1 MILMAGATGNA
12 GGDLARVPANAGQ
25 EMRDALGLDAIF
37 AYALSWVFVAL
48 RLRVSDPEAA
58 QGDGVPLMFL
68 LVFTS
73 RAFVPLSTMP
83 GWLQVIGPHQQVT
96 ALVNAGRA
104 LTLGGPAAHDVL
116 ISLAWSAGIL
126 LAFSA
131 LAGRTCQRMS
141 R

>member
-12 GGDLARVPANAGQ
+12 GGDLARVPADAGQ

-37 AYALSWVFVAL
+37 AYALSWVFAAL
-48 RLRVSDPEAA
+48 GLRVSDPEAA
-58 QGDGVPLMFL
+58 QGAGVPLMFL
-68 LVFTS
+68 VVFTS
-73 RAFVPLSTMP
+73 CAFVPLSTMP
-83 GWLQVIGPHQQVT
+83 GWLRVGPHQQVT
-96 ALVNAGRA
+96 ALVNAEHA

-116 ISLAWSAGIL
+116 ISVAWSAGIL